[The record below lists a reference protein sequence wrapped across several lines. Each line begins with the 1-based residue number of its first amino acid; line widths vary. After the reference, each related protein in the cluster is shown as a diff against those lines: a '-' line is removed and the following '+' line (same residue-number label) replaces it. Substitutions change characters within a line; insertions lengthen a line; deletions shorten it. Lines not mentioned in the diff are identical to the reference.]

1 MRYSVGQKGQIVI
14 AKDIR
19 DRLGVGPGWLA
30 VQRLVEDHLEI
41 YFVPPVHR
49 ESLKGSLEKHIK
61 TGVTDGREWDEAREV
76 AWDQAASSKVKP
88 REMP

>member
-41 YFVPPVHR
+41 YFVPPAHR

-61 TGVTDGREWDEAREV
+61 ASVPDGREWDEAREI
-76 AWDQAASSKVKP
+76 AWGQAAGSKVRP